1 MNKPPSREVE
11 MPHVDPN
18 VTDPQARRYA
28 ESVGQRRGGAPPIP
42 RYAVPTA
49 GGPTPSI
56 PLLDSVPQL
65 GKTMAEQARPQALP
79 QPGGNIFGPPPAPVL
94 PGGLPPPP
102 PPIAVKGGL
111 SILPMDMLPPQAMA
125 DPEFRQGMGAQYASS
140 QPELARKYGVIR
152 GEAFVPPQALIAQ
165 APRPGTPGKLSPET
179 IQGMQVV
186 EALRK
191 KEIEHNVAQQEEQAE
206 QASTQS
212 AAGIAA
218 KAGAPNT
225 PPQMTNE
232 FDVERFLER
241 ETMDMLNNK
250 GQRDIIEARL
260 KPMDIAEMIVNGFVT
275 QRVPII
281 PGKLEVE
288 FQSVSGEEDLA
299 IKRLVMTDANALA
312 VTERYH
318 LDKFSLMALAVGI
331 FAINDKPL
339 PTHKKENAFNDELF
353 WVKFNSVIRYPM
365 PMLAALGANYYWFD
379 IRVRKLFVAEKVKNG

>member
-1 MNKPPSREVE
+1 
-11 MPHVDPN
+11 
-18 VTDPQARRYA
+18 
-28 ESVGQRRGGAPPIP
+28 
-42 RYAVPTA
+42 
-49 GGPTPSI
+49 
-56 PLLDSVPQL
+56 
-65 GKTMAEQARPQALP
+65 
-79 QPGGNIFGPPPAPVL
+79 
-94 PGGLPPPP
+94 
-102 PPIAVKGGL
+102 
-111 SILPMDMLPPQAMA
+111 MDMLPPQAMA

-250 GQRDIIEARL
+250 DQRDIIEARL